1 MGMEKHQSTFVS
13 VCEIVLNSV
22 GGHVLNVGHL
32 RLKRKIK
39 KRRRPAAAAAHLV
52 FVQKYFLSSSLSLKS
67 PPLTVQK
74 EVDTSRRRRL
84 KKKNSRLVSL
94 GMSMSKR

>member
-52 FVQKYFLSSSLSLKS
+52 FVQKYFLSSSLSSSRGREKIQAAVYFF
-67 PPLTVQK
+67 LTR
-74 EVDTSRRRRL
+74 SAY
-84 KKKNSRLVSL
+84 
-94 GMSMSKR
+94 